1 MSQSQDSTPGSTAT
15 LADAAADVLDRA
27 ERQATL
33 TAAELSDL
41 RRALQEVR
49 RSSSGTPPPS
59 PRRFDPDRLRDWVK
73 ILSGAASGAAAGA
86 ITGTLVGIVTGSLL
100 FPGMGTIAG
109 ALIGAS
115 LSAGSGFER
124 QKS

>member
-1 MSQSQDSTPGSTAT
+1 MSHFHDSTPGSTAT
-15 LADAAADVLDRA
+15 LVDAAADVLDRA

-49 RSSSGTPPPS
+49 RGSSGTPPAS
-59 PRRFDPDRLRDWVK
+59 PPRFDPDLLRASVT

-86 ITGTLVGIVTGSLL
+86 VAGTLVGIATGSLL
-100 FPGMGTIAG
+100 FPGIGTIAG
-109 ALIGAS
+109 ALIGAR
-115 LSAGSGFER
+115 LSAGAGSARHKG
-124 QKS
+124 